1 MSQGEKQLEK
11 IAVLMSTYNGE
22 KYISEQIDSIISQTG
37 VQHELY
43 IRDDGS
49 KDKTPEII
57 AKYAKKYSN
66 IHYINANDHVNL
78 GFNKS
83 FFALI
88 YYAMENLP
96 EYDLFAFADQD
107 DVWIDTKLYNAIKMI
122 RNRIKEK
129 NKDMSTPVYYYAN
142 KYWCNEELMPIHE
155 DDMKYCKDDYFDMFM
170 LPPVYGC
177 TSVFNRALGEKTLEK
192 LPHEEFLYDVYMF
205 RLACTMDSLLIAD
218 RKPQMY
224 YRRHGNNASGDAMK
238 LSPLHHMRKL
248 FSNKSSFHGM
258 QRYLREIYDLH
269 AKDME
274 KEQKKLCELVIGYD
288 SSIKKRLQ
296 LLFWMNA
303 YKRGIRASIIW
314 IGRVVTKTI

>member
-1 MSQGEKQLEK
+1 
-11 IAVLMSTYNGE
+11 MSTYNGE

-37 VQHELY
+37 VQPELF

-49 KDKTPEII
+49 KDRTQEII
-57 AKYAKKYSN
+57 SQYEEKYSN
-66 IHYINANDHVNL
+66 IHYINRGVHENL

-88 YYAMENLP
+88 DFAIKNLP

-107 DVWIDTKLYNAIKMI
+107 DVWVDNKLYNAIKMI
-122 RNRIKEK
+122 QIRIKEK

-142 KYWCNEELMPIHE
+142 KYWCNEKLQPIHE

-192 LPHEEFLYDVYMF
+192 LPSEEFLYDVFMF
-205 RLACTMDSLLIAD
+205 RLACTMDSILIAD

-224 YRRHGNNASGDAMK
+224 YRRHGNNASGEAMK
-238 LSPLHHMRKL
+238 LSPIHHVKKL

-269 AKDME
+269 SKDME
-274 KEQKKLCELVIGYD
+274 TEQKNLCELVMGYD
-288 SSIKKRLQ
+288 SSIKKRMQ
-296 LLFWMNA
+296 LLFWKKA
-303 YKRGIRASIIW
+303 YSRGVRASIIW
-314 IGRVVTKTI
+314 IGRVVSRTI